1 MSLKL
6 WEIISGEKA
15 PEEVKCP
22 YCGEIVK
29 REVYED
35 REWNDDDDQIH
46 FLCPNCDF
54 DLLEPVSQEEY
65 LTKVFSDYMLCLCV
79 MEACVGV
86 VM

>member
-35 REWNDDDDQIH
+35 RA
-46 FLCPNCDF
+46 
-54 DLLEPVSQEEY
+54 
-65 LTKVFSDYMLCLCV
+65 K
-79 MEACVGV
+79 
-86 VM
+86 

>member
-1 MSLKL
+1 MEGYKMSLKI

-35 REWNDDDDQIH
+35 REWNGDDQIH
-46 FLCPNCDF
+46 FLCPGCDF
-54 DLLEPVSQEEY
+54 DLLEPVSEEEY
-65 LTKVFSDYMLCLCV
+65 LTEQAE
-79 MEACVGV
+79 EAERHNI
-86 VM
+86 